1 MINIAFTYSSIE
13 DYSYFT
19 LRHEATESRPVTSL
33 FGISCTRQMDAAEL
47 IKRPPDVTRSTV
59 QKAVVVICDTP
70 QYFTSLREKLGFVTK
85 AWFAQKDFSDLEL
98 LKDFQKS
105 LDRTFR
111 DQDDEKDH
119 FFGLSLREII
129 HQFKWQTLVLF
140 KCLLLQPKVSMRAN
154 VKIYER
160 TDNYRCS
167 SLGHIASDYACSNSH

>member
-1 MINIAFTYSSIE
+1 MVNITYSSVE

-19 LRHEATESRPVTSL
+19 LRYEATESRPVTSL

-47 IKRPPDVTRSTV
+47 VKRPPDVTRSTV

-85 AWFAQKDFSDLEL
+85 AWFSQKDFSDLEL
-98 LKDFQKS
+98 LKDFQRS
-105 LDRTFR
+105 LARSFR
-111 DQDDEKDH
+111 DQDDERDQ

-140 KCLLLQPKVSMRAN
+140 KCLLLQPKVRRVRSN
-154 VKIYER
+154 VKIQE
-160 TDNYRCS
+160 TC
-167 SLGHIASDYACSNSH
+167 

>member
-1 MINIAFTYSSIE
+1 MIDIGFTYRSIE

-19 LRHEATESRPVTSL
+19 LRHEATESQPVTSL
-33 FGISCTRQMDAAEL
+33 FGISCTRQMDAADL

-105 LDRTFR
+105 LARSFR
-111 DQDDEKDH
+111 DQDDERDQ

-140 KCLLLQPKVSMRAN
+140 KCLLLQPKVRTKAN
-154 VKIYER
+154 VKI
-160 TDNYRCS
+160 
-167 SLGHIASDYACSNSH
+167 

>member
-1 MINIAFTYSSIE
+1 MTNISFPYSSVE

-19 LRHEATESRPVTSL
+19 LRHEATESQPVTSL

-47 IKRPPDVTRSTV
+47 IRRPPDVTRSTV

-70 QYFTSLREKLGFVTK
+70 QHFTSLREKLGFVTK

-105 LDRTFR
+105 LVRSFSE
-111 DQDDEKDH
+111 QDDEKDQ

-129 HQFKWQTLVLF
+129 HQYKWQTLVLF
-140 KCLLLQPKVSMRAN
+140 KCLLLQPKVRVRSLCQD
-154 VKIYER
+154 IS
-160 TDNYRCS
+160 RC
-167 SLGHIASDYACSNSH
+167 